1 MRVAIDVVVV
11 VEWMGVGVWV
21 DVCVCEREK
30 ERECGCGCVGVGVS
44 LSFLQVPPSLLPPS
58 YPREEAMPMMREREI
73 RYLTCKYCG
82 AFRARRQVPPR
93 D

>member
-21 DVCVCEREK
+21 NVCVCVRERE
-30 ERECGCGCVGVGVS
+30 RVCVWVGVGVS

>member
-1 MRVAIDVVVV
+1 MRVAIGVVVV

-21 DVCVCEREK
+21 NVCVCEREREG
-30 ERECGCGCVGVGVS
+30 ERVCVWVWVF
-44 LSFLQVPPSLLPPS
+44 LSFLQVSPSLLPPS

-82 AFRARRQVPPR
+82 AFRATRQVPPR

>member
-21 DVCVCEREK
+21 NVCVCEREK
-30 ERECGCGCVGVGVS
+30 ERECVGVGVGVS

>member
-21 DVCVCEREK
+21 NVCVCVRERK
-30 ERECGCGCVGVGVS
+30 RESVGVGVGVS